1 MARTLASVV
10 EISKVSPIEGADRL
24 EVAEMVGKGW
34 KVVIP
39 KDEFHEGDLAVFF
52 EIDSALDPND
62 ERYAFLKDRCLRKF
76 VSKSGNVLREVIKIK
91 TIKLRGQISQGLLM
105 PMDKYIG
112 KELHFSVRPATPD
125 DCQAE
130 DGMPLTQEDLEGV
143 EVAEIFYIKH
153 HDAEEGTP
161 AFDEKVIVL
170 PGTDLTSLLH
180 VEHFDEIK
188 EQLQPAMGNPLCADA
203 KGLFPSDYVPKS
215 DEDRLQGHLDF
226 FEKYKGLTFEVTA
239 KDDGSS
245 ETIAY
250 SPTIDEN
257 DPLVVCSRNLRL
269 KRPEEGGK
277 VSAFWQV
284 VAKYGIEDKLKSLY
298 ESTGKEYALQ
308 GECVGCG
315 INGNK
320 DRYSDFEFHV
330 FRIWDI
336 RESHFVAPEERREI
350 CKRLDIPHVQVVA
363 EKFPFFDKI
372 TTMEEAL
379 KFAEG
384 KTLRGNE
391 REGVVLK
398 QDDGKGD
405 LHFKIVSNKYLLK
418 MED

>member
-24 EVAEMVGKGW
+24 EVVEMVGKGW
-34 KVVIP
+34 KVVTQ
-39 KDEFHEGDLAVFF
+39 KGEFHEGDLAVFF
-52 EIDSALDPND
+52 EIDSALNPTD
-62 ERYAFLKDRCLRKF
+62 ERYVFLKDRCLRKF

-91 TIKLRGQISQGLLM
+91 TIKLRGVYSQGLLM
-105 PMDKYIG
+105 PLSNFIG
-112 KELHFSVRPATPD
+112 KELHYTVCPATL
-125 DCQAE
+125 E
-130 DGMPLTQEDLEGV
+130 DVKAVDGTPLTEEDIKGM
-143 EVAEIFYIKH
+143 EVADIYYFKH
-153 HDAEEGTP
+153 HDATEDTP
-161 AFDEKVIVL
+161 ACDERVSVTV
-170 PGTDLTSLLH
+170 GSDLTELLH
-180 VEHFDEIK
+180 VEHYDEIK

-203 KGLFPSDYVPKS
+203 KGRFPVDFVPKS

-250 SPTIDEN
+250 SPTIDED

-363 EKFPFFDKI
+363 KNFPFFDKI

-405 LHFKIVSNKYLLK
+405 LHFKIVSNRYLLK